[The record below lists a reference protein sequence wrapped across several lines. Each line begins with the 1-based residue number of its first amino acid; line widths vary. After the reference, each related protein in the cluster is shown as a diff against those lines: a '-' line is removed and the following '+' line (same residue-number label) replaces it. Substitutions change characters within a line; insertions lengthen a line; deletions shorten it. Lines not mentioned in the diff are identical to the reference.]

1 MNNSLVPARE
11 SCCVRLGEAMKQK
24 RLQRGVGSLVISLIL
39 LFSMTLIAFFVN
51 RSLIFEQKTSA
62 NQYRATRAFE
72 AAEAGIEWATAQLND
87 VRFTNA
93 SCVAGGAGATNSFR
107 TRYLNYTAAGGFTP
121 LSTVQPGCSI
131 SSTGAG
137 VPTSTC
143 VCPTAG
149 NPALASATDPTFTVK
164 FERLT
169 AANLPNGTLDS
180 ESVLVT
186 STGCTSA
193 DVRCVPGATGTADAF
208 QRISVILKLKPS
220 LQSVPAA
227 AITTGGSLRLTSSAS
242 LVENTDRG
250 SNGLLV
256 NAGAGI
262 NNVAVAGCNGSAKD
276 FQTTNTL
283 PGSPWQNAMVQ
294 NDASLSSLSANPDA
308 MFQSYFGSTISQ
320 YKTDRATAVL
330 GASNSCANP
339 YADIV
344 AAYNQGFRAFYTDC
358 EFQTNT
364 DLGSLAVAGDAGT
377 GPISFVTSNGLKFN
391 GGANIWGLVYGDQAT
406 WDQVGLGNGSI
417 NGALVVRG
425 NYCANANADY
435 KYNADALKTVRGST
449 GTLVRVPGSW
459 KDY

>member
-1 MNNSLVPARE
+1 
-11 SCCVRLGEAMKQK
+11 MKYIRQ
-24 RLQRGVGSLVISLIL
+24 QRGVGSLIISLIL

-87 VRFTNA
+87 VRRTNA
-93 SCVAGGAGATNSFR
+93 SCVALGAGNTNSFR
-107 TRYLNYTAAGGFTP
+107 TRYLDYTAASGFTP

-131 SSTGAG
+131 SVVGG
-137 VPTSTC
+137 VATSTC

-149 NPALASATDPTFTVK
+149 NPALASATDPTFTVR
-164 FERLT
+164 FEAVNAT
-169 AANLPNGTLDS
+169 TLPNGTPDT

-186 STGCTSA
+186 SFGCSSA
-193 DVRCVPGATGTADAF
+193 DSRCVPGATGTADAF

-227 AITTGGSLRLTSSAS
+227 AITTGGSLKLTSSAS
-242 LVENTDRG
+242 SVSNTNGDA
-250 SNGLLV
+250 NGLLV
-256 NAGAGI
+256 NAGGGI
-262 NNVAVAGCNGSAKD
+262 NSVAVAGCGGSLKD
-276 FQTTNTL
+276 FATTTTL
-283 PGSPWQNAMVQ
+283 PGTPWENAMVK
-294 NDASLSSLSANPDA
+294 NDASLAALSGNPDA
-308 MFQSYFGSTISQ
+308 MFQSYFGSSINQ

-330 GASNSCANP
+330 GATNSCADP
-339 YADIV
+339 YGDFV
-344 AAYNQGFRAFYTDC
+344 TAYSNGYRAFYTDC
-358 EFQTNT
+358 YFQTNNNI
-364 DLGSLAVAGDAGT
+364 GSLAVAGNPNT
-377 GPISFVTSNGLKFN
+377 GPISFVTTNGLKFN
-391 GGANIWGLVYGDQAT
+391 GGADIWGLVYGDQAT
-406 WDQVGLGNGSI
+406 WDQVGVGNGSI

-435 KYNADALKTVRGST
+435 NYNADALKTIRGTT